1 MKKVLLFIFLLGTVL
16 FAKDYALVITL
27 GNYKYTT
34 SLNGSHQDNFN
45 YKTIL
50 KKWGV
55 SNIVS
60 LEDAQAT
67 RKNILYHLS
76 SMTKKIKKGDRFY
89 MFFSGH
95 GSSLY
100 DAQYSAKFQQ
110 AGLTQLLKDSGVIL
124 PYDFNPKKISQ
135 TVLIG
140 KRDLRPYL
148 EKIDSKVAQGIIVF
162 DACYSEQ
169 SIRNGNSQ
177 KSINRTPNILTSSRG
192 YPYENIIY
200 IASSITEAKSG
211 KFSPILKRCM
221 NDVFLL
227 SDVKECINEK
237 MDKSFQIPVI
247 LSYEY

>member
-1 MKKVLLFIFLLGTVL
+1 MRKILFVLFWGMGATL
-16 FAKDYALVITL
+16 FAKDYALIITI
-27 GNYKYTT
+27 GNYKHTT
-34 SLNGSHQDNFN
+34 LLSGSHQDNLA
-45 YKTIL
+45 YRAIL

-55 SNIVS
+55 NNIVS

-76 SMTKKIKKGDRFY
+76 SIAQKLKKDDRFY

-100 DAQYSAKFQQ
+100 DELYSAKFQQ
-110 AGLTQLLKDSGVIL
+110 AGLTQLLKDSGAIL
-124 PYDFNPKKISQ
+124 PYDFDPKHISQ

-140 KRDLRPYL
+140 KRDLRPHL
-148 EKIDSKVAQGIIVF
+148 EEIDSKVAHGIIIF

-169 SIRNGNSQ
+169 SIRDGNTQ
-177 KSINRTPNILTSSRG
+177 KSINRTPNILTISDD
-192 YPYENIIY
+192 YPYKHIIY

-211 KFSPILKRCM
+211 KFSSILKSC
-221 NDVFLL
+221 L
-227 SDVKECINEK
+227 SQKFVLQSVKSCINGK

-247 LSYEY
+247 LSY

>member
-1 MKKVLLFIFLLGTVL
+1 MKIIFFIFIWVGTVL
-16 FAKDYALVITL
+16 FAKDYALIITI
-27 GNYKYTT
+27 GHYKHTT
-34 SLNGSHQDNFN
+34 SLSGSHHDNFV
-45 YKTIL
+45 YKEIL

-76 SMTKKIKKGDRFY
+76 SLTKKMKKGDRFY

-110 AGLTQLLKDSGVIL
+110 AGLTKLLKDSGVIL

-148 EKIDSKVAQGIIVF
+148 ETIDSKVEQGIIVF

-177 KSINRTPNILTSSRG
+177 KSINRTPNILTSSNG
-192 YPYENIIY
+192 YPYKNIIY

-211 KFSPILKRCM
+211 KFSPILKSCM
-221 NDVFLL
+221 HDVFLL
-227 SDVKECINEK
+227 SDVKKCINKK
-237 MDKSFQIPVI
+237 MDKSFQIPVV
-247 LSYEY
+247 LSYGK

>member
-1 MKKVLLFIFLLGTVL
+1 MKKVLFVIFFLSVVL
-16 FAKDYALVITL
+16 FAKDYALVITI
-27 GNYKYTT
+27 GDYKHTT
-34 SLNGSHQDNFN
+34 SLKGSYQDNFI

-55 SNIVS
+55 TNIVS

-76 SMTKKIKKGDRFY
+76 LMAKKIKKGDRFY

-110 AGLTQLLKDSGVIL
+110 AGLTKLIQDSGVIF
-124 PYDFNPKKISQ
+124 PYNFNPKNISQ

-148 EKIDSKVAQGIIVF
+148 EQIDRKVAQGIIVF

-192 YPYENIIY
+192 YPYKNIIY

-211 KFSPILKRCM
+211 KFSPILKSCM
-221 NDVFLL
+221 HDIFLL
-227 SDVKECINEK
+227 SDVKKCINKK
-237 MDKSFQIPVI
+237 MDKSFQIPVV
-247 LSYEY
+247 LSYGK